1 MRRALGYIVLMLAS
15 LFAVSVARAGELQV
29 PKTVTAGAGLSVA
42 TSGSGSETLY
52 LFGPSTAVKRKVDV
66 GGSVQIAGEEVQ
78 AAGRYT
84 LVIGDDA
91 GTFFVKAAKPANVGF
106 LARPSRVAAAKPG
119 AISGTAFVFDQ
130 YNNLVLEPTKVDFN
144 LSVDGGAETKR
155 SETTKY
161 GVAWTR
167 MDSGKKSGAAQFVA
181 SVGDA
186 SVRRVVQQ
194 TAAEPCNLRM
204 KAQKDKS
211 GNILVETD
219 PIRDCSGNAVPDG
232 TIVTF
237 TSVDKNGRSTVDS
250 RIKKGVAQATLPP
263 SDGAL
268 ISVAAGVVVGNEIRW
283 GGGQ

>member
-1 MRRALGYIVLMLAS
+1 
-15 LFAVSVARAGELQV
+15 
-29 PKTVTAGAGLSVA
+29 
-42 TSGSGSETLY
+42 
-52 LFGPSTAVKRKVDV
+52 
-66 GGSVQIAGEEVQ
+66 
-78 AAGRYT
+78 
-84 LVIGDDA
+84 
-91 GTFFVKAAKPANVGF
+91 
-106 LARPSRVAAAKPG
+106 
-119 AISGTAFVFDQ
+119 
-130 YNNLVLEPTKVDFN
+130 
-144 LSVDGGAETKR
+144 
-155 SETTKY
+155 
-161 GVAWTR
+161 VAWTR

-250 RIKKGVAQATLPP
+250 RIKKGVAQAMLPA

>member
-1 MRRALGYIVLMLAS
+1 MKRALGYFVLMLAS

-29 PKTVTAGAGLSVA
+29 PKTVTAGAGLSVT

-52 LFGPSTAVKRKVDV
+52 LFGPNTAVKRKVDV
-66 GGSVQIAGEEVQ
+66 GGTVQIAGEEVQ
-78 AAGRYT
+78 SAGRYT
-84 LVIGDDA
+84 VVIGDDA
-91 GTFFVKAAKPANVGF
+91 GTFYVKAAKPANVGF
-106 LARPSRVAAAKPG
+106 LARPSRVAAARPG
-119 AISGTAFVFDQ
+119 AISGTAFVFDG

-181 SVGDA
+181 AVGDA
-186 SVRRVVQQ
+186 KVRRVVQQ

-204 KAQKDKS
+204 KAQKDKT

-237 TSVDKNGRSTVDS
+237 TSVDKKGRSTVDS